1 MTSRIRFAGKVA
13 GIHLGISVFIALI
26 VAALVFFVWYPYP
39 FRELTGSFGLF
50 WLLIVVDVVCG
61 PALTLVLANPRKK
74 RPEVLLDFS
83 LIILVQISALI
94 YGMYTVYSA
103 RPVALVYQV
112 DRLRVLTAAEIRME
126 ELPQAR
132 PEYQS
137 IPVFHMLHIAARAQ
151 NEQDDPVEVVDI
163 AMQGYDIGQRPSW
176 WISYEEAQQ
185 TMRIHAQPLSELA
198 KRVGEDGRRELENA
212 IKPSGLAIKDFRYLP
227 LISAQQW
234 EWTAILDG
242 DMQLVDIVAIDSF

>member
-1 MTSRIRFAGKVA
+1 MTSRMRFAAKVA

-26 VAALVFFVWYPYP
+26 VAALVFFIWYPYP

-50 WLLIVVDVVCG
+50 WLVIVVDVVCG

-83 LIILVQISALI
+83 LIILIQISALL

-112 DRLRVLTAAEIRME
+112 DRLRVLTTDEIRME

-137 IPVFHMLHIAARAQ
+137 IPVFHILHVAARAQ

-176 WISYEEAQQ
+176 
-185 TMRIHAQPLSELA
+185 
-198 KRVGEDGRRELENA
+198 
-212 IKPSGLAIKDFRYLP
+212 
-227 LISAQQW
+227 
-234 EWTAILDG
+234 
-242 DMQLVDIVAIDSF
+242 